1 MRVLHVSSASFFSIQ
16 QGLFEM
22 NRQVCVCLIFTGTG
36 PGLSQTALGP
46 GAVGPLHVNMPSGC
60 HYQSLSTH
68 SECHF
73 GVVLAAAARCMLCSQ
88 TRAVVPELCSSTL
101 VKKLSDKVTGV
112 SHLLCSQLRAA
123 QAELQQAKQLI
134 EDKAARHAKEVEERK
149 TGDKKQREVL
159 QAQILADRAA
169 RKDRFQPIV
178 EGPNRTAQPVHI
190 SGGEIRRGVG
200 NSNPSESAPA
210 EEIQPPDSA

>member
-1 MRVLHVSSASFFSIQ
+1 M
-16 QGLFEM
+16 
-22 NRQVCVCLIFTGTG
+22 
-36 PGLSQTALGP
+36 
-46 GAVGPLHVNMPSGC
+46 
-60 HYQSLSTH
+60 
-68 SECHF
+68 
-73 GVVLAAAARCMLCSQ
+73 
-88 TRAVVPELCSSTL
+88 
-101 VKKLSDKVTGV
+101 
-112 SHLLCSQLRAA
+112 
-123 QAELQQAKQLI
+123 
-134 EDKAARHAKEVEERK
+134 EERK

-210 EEIQPPDSA
+210 EEIQPPDSN